1 MCDNVKAFT
10 VIALLGLHFGTAKLD
25 AGEWGSWRGLS
36 SNGISRKL
44 MFRRGGRTLKMSLGE
59 PSYPVPVVQRRWFG
73 VARFFSQASMI
84 PIYCFC
90 VSVSMGRSRRRKIGQ
105 GNQNARGDEGIQPLP
120 SPITDGDHVWALMG
134 TGDFACFTVDGEPV
148 WSFNLQERYGKFK
161 IQFGMSSHLCFITE
175 GCLRR

>member
-10 VIALLGLHFGTAKLD
+10 LIALLGLLFGTEKLD
-25 AGEWGSWRGLS
+25 AGEWGSWRGLAVTES
-36 SNGISRKL
+36 PRKL

-90 VSVSMGRSRRRKIGQ
+90 VSVSMGRSSGEEKLDK
-105 GNQNARGDEGIQPLP
+105 GNQNARGDE
-120 SPITDGDHVWALMG
+120 
-134 TGDFACFTVDGEPV
+134 E
-148 WSFNLQERYGKFK
+148 FNLSLTDHRWGPCLGSNGYGR
-161 IQFGMSSHLCFITE
+161 
-175 GCLRR
+175 LRLLHGRW